1 MSSSVVFED
10 GRYNGRTLRDWLPE
24 VVGRIVA
31 EFDPV
36 KVILFGSL

>member
-1 MSSSVVFED
+1 MAV
-10 GRYNGRTLRDWLPE
+10 TTAALRDWLPE